1 MFSVHTFSSILH
13 GMLLGVGSLL
23 TIPMKLKVIDLK
35 EHMSSKEHYFHRWMK
50 GIIQLD
56 EE

>member
-23 TIPMKLKVIDLK
+23 AIPMKLKVIDLK
-35 EHMSSKEHYFHRWMK
+35 EHMSSKEHFHRWMK
-50 GIIQLD
+50 GVIQLD